1 MRMVFLMDV
10 QDVFREKVQR
20 YFRIIEQPQ
29 QKTEPRFWHF
39 DLYRR
44 ANVLQ
49 IDSSVA
55 ILNPFLITSIISIL
69 I

>member
-1 MRMVFLMDV
+1 MRVVFLMDV
-10 QDVFREKVQR
+10 QDSGKGPEIFPYYRATSA
-20 YFRIIEQPQ
+20 
-29 QKTEPRFWHF
+29 KTEPRFWHF